1 MRDVLFRGLYIYILY
16 THIIY
21 IVLYVNILFI
31 YAYTH
36 KYTMIYIDMQWYAYR
51 CMAYTL
57 FFFMTISRLSSSW
70 YAMIHQVHRRNIFK
84 IHGFAIPKHLDM
96 FSNYT
101 VFIQNCPH
109 ENNLKNATQNMVH
122 FRFDDVPKMGYLCT
136 CSSSCCLSNLWPLLY
151 LVQVS
156 SFNPIF
162 VNPHPRQHPNP
173 FTQIPIL

>member
-1 MRDVLFRGLYIYILY
+1 MRDVLFRGLYIYIIYTYYLY
-16 THIIY
+16 SVIRKYIIY
-21 IVLYVNILFI
+21 ICIHTQI
-31 YAYTH
+31 YNDIH
-36 KYTMIYIDMQWYAYR
+36 RYAYR

-57 FFFMTISRLSSSW
+57 FFVFMTISRLSSSW

-136 CSSSCCLSNLWPLLY
+136 CSSSCCLSNL
-151 LVQVS
+151 
-156 SFNPIF
+156 
-162 VNPHPRQHPNP
+162 
-173 FTQIPIL
+173 